1 MIQTEAIQFRTAEGT
16 TYVLVSCDR
25 YQHCDHLECCDDLE
39 LLKKHLNIGD
49 IKSTR
54 YIKENARRILLVEA

>member
-16 TYVLVSCDR
+16 TYVLD
-25 YQHCDHLECCDDLE
+25 CDHPDCCDDLE
-39 LLKKHLNIGD
+39 LLKKHLGIGD

-54 YIKENARRILLVEA
+54 YIEENARRILLIEG

>member
-16 TYVLVSCDR
+16 TYVL
-25 YQHCDHLECCDDLE
+25 QCDHPECCDDLE
-39 LLKKHLNIGD
+39 LLKNYLGIGD

-54 YIKENARRILLVEA
+54 YIEKNARRILLIEG